1 MRRRIA
7 SCAASTGSGPG
18 INGITCAVKEQGAVR
33 VAYNARWSIKIHSKT
48 TVVIADGIGL
58 VLRVIEQVEESN

>member
-7 SCAASTGSGPG
+7 SGAASTGCGPG
-18 INGITCAVKEQGAVR
+18 INGITCAVEERGAVR
-33 VAYNARWSIKIHSKT
+33 VAYNARRSIKIHSKT